1 MRYLIIVL
9 AVMITGCAS
18 TPDPL
23 ERVLAE
29 MERKN
34 IGLPADFDTRM
45 YTPPVVIPV
54 MPMYNY
60 GGYGYNSGY
69 YYGY

>member
-1 MRYLIIVL
+1 MRCLFIVMIVL
-9 AVMITGCAS
+9 MSGCAS
-18 TPDPL
+18 SPDPL
-23 ERVLAE
+23 QKVLAE

-45 YTPPVVIPV
+45 HTAPLFVPVI
-54 MPMYNY
+54 PMYNY
-60 GGYGYNSGY
+60 GGYGYNGGY

>member
-1 MRYLIIVL
+1 MKYLIIIL
-9 AVMITGCAS
+9 ILLSGCAS
-18 TPDPL
+18 PHDPVL
-23 ERVLAE
+23 KVLAE

-45 YTPPVVIPV
+45 YAQPVVVPV
-54 MPMYNY
+54 VVPMYNY
-60 GGYGYNSGY
+60 GGYGYNQGY